1 MNTLG
6 QPAEQDQYLQIQPP
20 QAQVYAN
27 LQIGMASDPGCLRP
41 QNEDSGLAWHLTL
54 AQHGQSPLSVG
65 LLLVADGMGGQVSG
79 AEASSLACRLAARH
93 VMQEICLPLLL
104 DAEPYSM
111 APINDVLETAIHIA
125 HEAIQHQFPGAGT
138 TITMALLLGDGVYV
152 AHVGDSR
159 AYLGLR
165 GRLRPITRDHSMA
178 ARLVEIG
185 EATGEEA
192 AGQRNVLYKAVG
204 QGVSVEPDVLYRDL
218 PPGAYLMLC
227 CDGLWSHVG
236 DDEISA
242 IVDSAVAPGA
252 ACQEL
257 VSRAKEKGGEDN
269 ITVILAAREWPLP
282 DPEDGQWAVGS
293 SGP

>member
-1 MNTLG
+1 MHTLD
-6 QPAEQDQYLQIQPP
+6 QPADMDRYVEIQPP
-20 QAQVYAN
+20 QGQVNAN

-41 QNEDSGLAWHLTL
+41 QNEDSSLAWHLTL
-54 AQHGQSPLSVG
+54 AQQGKPPLSVG

-79 AEASSLACRLAARH
+79 AQASSLACRLAARH
-93 VMQEICLPLLL
+93 VVQEICLPLLL
-104 DAEPYSM
+104 DSEPYGM
-111 APINDVLETAIHIA
+111 APINDVLESAIHIA
-125 HEAIQHQFPGAGT
+125 HEAVQHQFPGAGT
-138 TITMALLLGDGVYV
+138 TMTMALLLGDGVYV

-159 AYLGLR
+159 VYLGLR
-165 GRLRPITRDHSMA
+165 GRLQPVTRDHSMA

-204 QGVSVEPDVLYRDL
+204 QGVSVEPDVLYRNL
-218 PPGAYLMLC
+218 PPGAYLLLC
-227 CDGLWSHVG
+227 CDGLWSQVG

-242 IVDSAVAPGA
+242 IVDTASAPGA
-252 ACQEL
+252 ACQAL

-269 ITVILAAREWPLP
+269 ITVILAARNWPLP
-282 DPEDGQWAVGS
+282 DPEDGPWAVGS